1 MKHKSATASDLA
13 PVEQQKSGWP
23 SPDAE
28 NRPSNEPSV
37 RERFRLSRT
46 RNKATSKS
54 SGGINAATT
63 DSPACNTQ
71 PTPEFN
77 TAEAN

>member
-1 MKHKSATASDLA
+1 MSSN
-13 PVEQQKSGWP
+13 KSGWP

-28 NRPSNEPSV
+28 KRPSNELSV

-63 DSPACNTQ
+63 DSSACNKQ
-71 PTPEFN
+71 PTPGFN